1 MFLALFPFSEVIY
14 ILAMFLAW
22 VYIAFGIYGN
32 THNTKTESIA
42 SNKTIHVDHQTTV
55 TFTDDR
61 TCHWNEIDNNAV
73 AITEEPLN
81 AFVPI
86 PDKVFKFLKGRD
98 SFHISCLLN
107 NLPNR
112 APPVI

>member
-14 ILAMFLAW
+14 IIAMFLAW

-32 THNTKTESIA
+32 AHVTKTENAA
-42 SNKTIHVDHQTTV
+42 SKTIHVGHQTQV

-61 TCHWNEIDNNAV
+61 TCYWNEIDNNSGAV
-73 AITEEPLN
+73 VEEPHKL
-81 AFVPI
+81 FVPI
-86 PDKVFKFLKGRD
+86 PDFAFKFLKGRD
-98 SFHISCLLN
+98 SFYISCLLN

-112 APPVI
+112 APPII

>member
-14 ILAMFLAW
+14 IIAMFLAW

-32 THNTKTESIA
+32 AHVTKTENAA
-42 SNKTIHVDHQTTV
+42 SNKTIHVGHQTQA

-61 TCHWNEIDNNAV
+61 TCHWNEIDNNSMALV
-73 AITEEPLN
+73 EEPLKI
-81 AFVPI
+81 FVPI
-86 PDKVFKFLKGRD
+86 PDIVFKFLKGREV
-98 SFHISCLLN
+98 FQISCLLN

-112 APPVI
+112 APPII